1 MKRVGA
7 AIAVVAVF
15 VLGPGSARA
24 DKCTAAKLRAV
35 GKKESGLLACQ
46 SKVAVKGSSV
56 EPSCDNKVNAK
67 YGTAYD
73 KPGPCG
79 APAKDVCEALADEC
93 RDALRAALPD
103 GDPNSPSRCEA
114 ARLKAAGKKASA
126 KLTCYAKAAIKGTP
140 VDSAPNGCLDRAT
153 AKFTAAFNKIT
164 GCTGDNA
171 VQTIESLIDSK
182 CVDQVVSVDG
192 TGRVTAICPGPT
204 TTTTTTTTTT
214 STTTPMCDVCT
225 EGPALDPGCSACA
238 AAVCV
243 PGQDPSCCDN
253 DPNGNGWDAICIAE
267 ACTVCGA
274 EQAPCPGT
282 PCAP

>member
-7 AIAVVAVF
+7 AIAVVAF
-15 VLGPGSARA
+15 LVLGPGSARA
-24 DKCTAAKLRAV
+24 DKCTATKLRAI
-35 GKKESGLLACQ
+35 GKKENGLLACQ

-79 APAKDVCEALADEC
+79 APTKDICEALADDC
-93 RDALRAALPD
+93 RDSLRAALPD
-103 GDPNSPSRCEA
+103 GDPNSPSKCES
-114 ARLKAAGKKASA
+114 ARLKAAGKKAGA
-126 KLTCYAKAAIKGTP
+126 KLTCYAKAAIKDSA
-140 VDSAPNGCLDRAT
+140 VDSAPGGCLARAD
-153 AKFTAAFNKIT
+153 AKFTAAFNKVS
-164 GCTGDNA
+164 GCTGDNSA
-171 VQTIESLIDSK
+171 QAIESLIDDK
-182 CVDQVVSVDG
+182 CVGQLVAVDG
-192 TGRVTAICPGPT
+192 TGKVTAICPVST
-204 TTTTTTTTTT
+204 TTTTTSTTT

-225 EGPALDPGCSACA
+225 EGPALNPGCSSCVGLVCA
-238 AAVCV
+238 M
-243 PGQDPSCCDN
+243 GQDPSCCDN

-267 ACTVCGA
+267 ACTVCGN